1 MAAVGKNQGG
11 FRNGKRK
18 FRKTEG
24 GSGKEGTSQNC
35 RDPERVMKPGLLKQN
50 ELRKTLSFRRS
61 VMVPLRG
68 RIETL
73 YPPDVFRLSGTFD
86 SNEMSFRATCLG
98 TLA

>member
-1 MAAVGKNQGG
+1 MEKGSFAKPKGVPE
-11 FRNGKRK
+11 KREL
-18 FRKTEG
+18 RKTVGTRG
-24 GSGKEGTSQNC
+24 GGG
-35 RDPERVMKPGLLKQN
+35 ERVMKPGLLKQN

-61 VMVPLRG
+61 VMLPLRG